1 VVLHKVVVVA
11 VQEEQEIP
19 VLLDNPE
26 QVLVEVDLDLHSLHL
41 LLH

>member
-1 VVLHKVVVVA
+1 VVEAA

-26 QVLVEVDLDLHSLHL
+26 QVLVEVDLDLHSLHF